1 MKKKLNLA
9 YYLEADL
16 HFKKGFRYDDL
27 EEGIGTLTLSCNGR
41 EYKVDSSNSYFNDED
56 DHTSVTVEFVEDRD
70 LYEDCKF
77 DLTMEDLKS
86 KDIKAVLYMGGTDDL
101 FICGALKYNDSI
113 EEFLIPLTLE
123 E

>member
-1 MKKKLNLA
+1 MKKNLNLA
-9 YYLEADL
+9 YYLESDL

-101 FICGALKYNDSI
+101 FICGALKYYDSI
-113 EEFLIPLTLE
+113 EEFLIPITLAE
-123 E
+123 